1 MNDVVEQIISLEHEY
16 GHDELFNGVSDENG
30 ALDKIGLVCNIYDI
44 ITDVTNEADETVRSL
59 ANLINAKAFSPE
71 SAAYLLFLA
80 YPDDS
85 IKYRII
91 SRLYR
96 NRSFEDF
103 VTFQAVYFNQKYE
116 ESLNSI
122 NLYKN
127 MIDKYVIINDK
138 YRTRYSGTESD
149 QFRGK
154 CAVYTVI
161 TGGYEELNDPQII
174 DPEWDYYCFTDDPGI
189 FTSDVWKIIKLDDV
203 IKNDLI
209 RTQRYAKTHPFILLP
224 EYDYTIY
231 IDGSL
236 TIIGDMREYIN
247 TYSRGCSM
255 LCFPHPSRQKLED
268 EVNAIKMLRY
278 HQDPTVRGIFDEQV
292 EFYRSEGYND
302 NLPLIGS
309 GCLIRSNHDEKLI
322 KVMEDWWHEIKSRGH
337 RDQLSIGYVCWKND
351 YIYDISS
358 LSINN
363 NSFLR
368 YIDHDDRYN

>member
-16 GHDELFNGVSDENG
+16 GHDELCNGVSDENG

-103 VTFQAVYFNQKYE
+103 VIFQAVYFNQKYE

-127 MIDKYVIINDK
+127 MIDKYVNINDK

-231 IDGSL
+231 IL
-236 TIIGDMREYIN
+236 ME
-247 TYSRGCSM
+247 
-255 LCFPHPSRQKLED
+255 
-268 EVNAIKMLRY
+268 ALR
-278 HQDPTVRGIFDEQV
+278 
-292 EFYRSEGYND
+292 
-302 NLPLIGS
+302 
-309 GCLIRSNHDEKLI
+309 
-322 KVMEDWWHEIKSRGH
+322 
-337 RDQLSIGYVCWKND
+337 
-351 YIYDISS
+351 
-358 LSINN
+358 
-363 NSFLR
+363 
-368 YIDHDDRYN
+368 